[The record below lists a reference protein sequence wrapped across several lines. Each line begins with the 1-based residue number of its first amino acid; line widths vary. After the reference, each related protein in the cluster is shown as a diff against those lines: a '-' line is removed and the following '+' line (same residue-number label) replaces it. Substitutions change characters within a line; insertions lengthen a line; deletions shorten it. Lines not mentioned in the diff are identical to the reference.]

1 MAQREYIAKFN
12 TESKE
17 NETKI
22 SSIDYTEMSGSK
34 RKVARN
40 FKEFIKNLELTE
52 AQKILIYVYDLKEC
66 GEHILYSL
74 EEMGFSYKH
83 LTGMTLP
90 IIGQYSALINDMG
103 EWYYIKAATEE
114 KQFEIRETKKLVPLS
129 LDDMRKTF
137 VGDIEA
143 DEIDIQKAALRQ
155 MFDQG
160 LNNVTIGGACLKAFR
175 DEICPN
181 GYHDKT
187 NNEFNQFFPHLD
199 EEQFKFFE
207 ASYKGGWVLCPEEV
221 ECKHGYTLDENS
233 LYPYVMRERDYPV
246 GKPRELTAENLE
258 KVLNTDSKYAFLRF
272 TVTRF
277 KLKDGALP
285 FIEIKDDMRYALMGP
300 LTSSK
305 YMGLDGL
312 IEPMFPIEFTMTETD
327 YKLFI
332 KYYDIEGFK
341 FIKGYWFWKMTGDY
355 MFGPYIDKW
364 YSVKSE
370 AEGGKRQIAK
380 LMLNNLGGKFAA
392 NTKSDYKEPILK
404 RNGSFTYQLVQEN
417 ARKSLYIPVGC
428 AMTAYGRECTIE
440 AAIANKEYFRYSD
453 TDSIHLE
460 CESLD
465 QIKGVEIDK
474 KKLGAW
480 KIESEWKS
488 AKFLRAKAYVEED
501 IEKGY
506 IVKCAGLGDE
516 CKENTQE
523 RFNIGKLTYKDFTYG
538 FTAPGAVGYRH
549 IKGGCVRI
557 ERDFTLLENAL
568 ERIK

>member
-1 MAQREYIAKFN
+1 MKQREYIAKFN
-12 TESKE
+12 TESEKD
-17 NETKI
+17 ETRI
-22 SSIDYTEMSGSK
+22 TSIDYTEASGSK
-34 RKVARN
+34 RKIARN
-40 FKEFIKNLELTE
+40 FKEFIKNLELVE
-52 AQKILIYVYDLKEC
+52 AQKILVYVYDLKEC

-83 LTGMTLP
+83 LTGTTLP

-129 LDDMRKTF
+129 LDDMRKAF
-137 VGDIEA
+137 IGDVEA
-143 DEIDIQKAALRQ
+143 DEIDIQKAALSQ
-155 MFDQG
+155 MFEQG
-160 LNNVTIGGACLKAFR
+160 LKNITIGGSCLKEYR
-175 DEICPN
+175 DGI
-181 GYHDKT
+181 GI
-187 NNEFNQFFPHLD
+187 EFGQFFPHLS

-207 ASYKGGWVLCPEEV
+207 ESYRGGWVLCPEEI

-233 LYPYVMRERDYPV
+233 LYPYVMKSRDYPT
-246 GKPRELTAENLE
+246 GKPHAF
-258 KVLNTDSKYAFLRF
+258 KVKDLKKILDTKSKYAFLRF

-285 FIEIKDDMRYALMGP
+285 FLEIKGDMRYALMGP

-305 YMGLDGL
+305 FLGVDGMA
-312 IEPMFPIEFTMTETD
+312 EPTRPIEFTMTETD

-332 KYYDIEGFK
+332 KYYDVKGFEFIE
-341 FIKGYWFWKMTGDY
+341 GYWFYTMPGSY
-355 MFGPYIDKW
+355 LFGPYIDKW
-364 YSVKSE
+364 YGIKSE

-465 QIKGVEIDK
+465 QIKGVKIDK

-480 KIESEWKS
+480 KIESEWNS

-501 IEKGY
+501 TEKGY
-506 IVKCAGLGDE
+506 IVKCAGLGDK
-516 CKENTQE
+516 CKENTQNF
-523 RFNIGKLTYKDFTYG
+523 FNCGIYEYKDFTYG

-568 ERIK
+568 ERIR